1 MRLVDEPML
10 FLETLRNDKYLY
22 EDTIHIGLNNQRTFY
37 GISNKIDGFLRL
49 PCLKWTFIIFYP
61 ILLLMYVLLSFL
73 MILVRNVISKH
84 ITLESGN
91 YFIAATPFSKSINSR
106 VNRHVGDACWIMNCY
121 NNFRR
126 YDIISGNYV
135 SCIQLINIKDVFAV
149 TFEVLIVYVLLMQKY
164 GAFYMLE
171 SFNALQWFLLYRAC
185 RQIPATSHIFFI
197 NHKDRWAYLED
208 KLECVHKT
216 LIQHG
221 TERIYCSK
229 EEAERRGLI
238 PVGCYFVHNIPNRYH
253 TLNKIITLSEQEN
266 EALKKSILDCHP
278 SFVVGGYG
286 FETYSLN
293 SKRFSV
299 LIICHSGLYIDKEVE
314 IIKALKDFDIDLY
327 VKNHPTQT
335 NEGYERLE
343 KSCRFTLI
351 SGQKF
356 PHVNLVITY
365 DSTLAHEYQ
374 SVGVEVLYHT
384 FISTEQIKKIIKNRL

>member
-106 VNRHVGDACWIMNCY
+106 VNRNVGDACWIMNCY
-121 NNFRR
+121 NNFRH

-171 SFNALQWFLLYRAC
+171 SF
-185 RQIPATSHIFFI
+185 
-197 NHKDRWAYLED
+197 
-208 KLECVHKT
+208 
-216 LIQHG
+216 
-221 TERIYCSK
+221 
-229 EEAERRGLI
+229 
-238 PVGCYFVHNIPNRYH
+238 
-253 TLNKIITLSEQEN
+253 
-266 EALKKSILDCHP
+266 
-278 SFVVGGYG
+278 
-286 FETYSLN
+286 
-293 SKRFSV
+293 
-299 LIICHSGLYIDKEVE
+299 
-314 IIKALKDFDIDLY
+314 
-327 VKNHPTQT
+327 
-335 NEGYERLE
+335 
-343 KSCRFTLI
+343 
-351 SGQKF
+351 
-356 PHVNLVITY
+356 
-365 DSTLAHEYQ
+365 
-374 SVGVEVLYHT
+374 
-384 FISTEQIKKIIKNRL
+384 